1 MDIPLI
7 LLPGTLCDARLWA
20 AQVTGLSSERTVQ
33 VGDLTRDRSIAAMAA
48 RVLAVAPPRF
58 ALAGLSLGGIVALE
72 IVRRAPQ
79 RVERLALL
87 STTAR
92 PPSAGQVEQWRL
104 FATLARAGRLDEVV
118 REQLLPK
125 LVSAS
130 RLHCPQ
136 ITTTVAAMA
145 EAVGPDAYLRQ
156 LAALETRI
164 DSRPQLG
171 QIACPT
177 LVLAGEADVICPPE
191 LHAEL
196 AVGIPEA
203 QFMRLPDCG
212 HLSAL
217 EQPARVTEVLSAW
230 LAAGLEA
237 PHGQ

>member
-1 MDIPLI
+1 V
-7 LLPGTLCDARLWA
+7 R
-20 AQVTGLSSERTVQ
+20 
-33 VGDLTRDRSIAAMAA
+33 VGDLTRDRSISAMAA
-48 RVLAVAPPRF
+48 RVLAAAPPRF

-72 IVRRAPQ
+72 IVRCTPQ

-92 PPSAGQVEQWRL
+92 PPTASQVEQWRL

-136 ITTTVAAMA
+136 ITTTVTAMA
-145 EAVGPDAYLRQ
+145 EAVGPDVYLRQ

-171 QIACPT
+171 QIVCPT

-191 LHAEL
+191 LHAEF
-196 AVGIPEA
+196 AVGIPDA

-212 HLSAL
+212 HLSTL
-217 EQPARVTEVLSAW
+217 EQPACVTEMLSAW
-230 LAAGLEA
+230 LASSLEA

>member
-1 MDIPLI
+1 
-7 LLPGTLCDARLWA
+7 
-20 AQVTGLSSERTVQ
+20 VQ
-33 VGDLTRDRSIAAMAA
+33 VGDLTRDWSISAMAA
-48 RVLAVAPPRF
+48 RVLAAAPPRF

-72 IVRRAPQ
+72 IARRAPQ

-92 PPSAGQVEQWRL
+92 PPTAVQVEQWRL
-104 FATLARAGRLDEVV
+104 LAKLACAGRLDEVV

-130 RLHCPQ
+130 RLACPH
-136 ITTTVAAMA
+136 ITTTVMAMA
-145 EAVGPDAYLRQ
+145 EAVGPHAYVRQ
-156 LAALETRI
+156 LTALETRI

-196 AVGIPEA
+196 AAGIPEA
-203 QFMRLPDCG
+203 QFMRLPNCG
-212 HLSAL
+212 HLSTL

-230 LAAGLEA
+230 LAADLEA